1 MSNNCGCGEKDI
13 NTILED
19 TEMSCIESTTM
30 MDKTDAELKFEEY
43 REYLRQEAIRLAS
56 YILLYRR
63 LHELRSER
71 LSEMIIAP
79 AFFEVVIDA
88 LFSVIVIWVDKM
100 FSEKSER
107 GVWNFLT
114 FCEHNRNIL
123 EIKELKHRR
132 NYADGHRMLRNHEPI
147 THQTIQDDKKRIS
160 KLESLPSFKLRRD
173 KFYAH
178 FDKEYFFDR
187 KKLSEDAP
195 LKWSDLEEIL
205 KTMAEI
211 INTYSI
217 AYDGSQH
224 ILEPIN
230 INDIEHILNILHKA
244 KKT

>member
-1 MSNNCGCGEKDI
+1 
-13 NTILED
+13 
-19 TEMSCIESTTM
+19 MSCTESTTM

-43 REYLRQEAIRLAS
+43 REYLRQEAIRLVS
-56 YILLYRR
+56 YIRLYRR

-71 LSEMIIAP
+71 LSEMNIAP
-79 AFFEVVIDA
+79 AFFQVVIDA

-107 GVWNFLT
+107 GMWNFLT
-114 FCEHNRNIL
+114 FCENNCNIL
-123 EIKELKHRR
+123 EIKELQRRR
-132 NYADGHRMLRNHEPI
+132 NYADNHWMLRDQEPI
-147 THQTIQDDKKRIS
+147 TFQTIQKDKKRIS

-173 KFYAH
+173 KFHAH

-195 LKWSDLEEIL
+195 LKWSDLEEIV

-211 INTYSI
+211 INNYSI

-224 ILEPIN
+224 VLESLN
-230 INDIEHILNILHKA
+230 VTDIGRLLNLLHNA